1 MNNFEYIE
9 ELLYTYKKRDKVLK
23 QFDLDIQEIKLRYLD
38 GGVRGIDYSS
48 DVVQTSNNIG
58 SSVEQQVLKAEH
70 EVEKL
75 LKAKALREIHY
86 SKLEL
91 ALQDLTDV
99 EEKILEY
106 KYFRNYY
113 TWNTVS
119 RSIGLNRTSCIDY
132 RNKLITR
139 IIKEYNIKLN
149 EEEE

>member
-38 GGVRGIDYSS
+38 WGVRGIDYSS
-48 DVVQTSNNIG
+48 DVVQTSNIG
-58 SSVEQQVLKAEH
+58 SSVEQQVLKAER

>member
-38 GGVRGIDYSS
+38 WGVRGIDYSS
-48 DVVQTSNNIG
+48 DVVQTSNIG
-58 SSVEQQVLKAEH
+58 SSVEQQVLKAER

-113 TWNTVS
+113 TCNTVS

>member
-9 ELLYTYKKRDKVLK
+9 ELLYTYKKKDKVLK

-58 SSVEQQVLKAEH
+58 SSVEQQVLKAER

>member
-48 DVVQTSNNIG
+48 DVVQTSNIR
-58 SSVEQQVLKAEH
+58 SSVEQQVLKAER

>member
-48 DVVQTSNNIG
+48 DVVQTSNIG
-58 SSVEQQVLKAEH
+58 SSVEQQVLKAER

-119 RSIGLNRTSCIDY
+119 RTIGLNRTSCIDY

>member
-48 DVVQTSNNIG
+48 DVVQTSNIG
-58 SSVEQQVLKAEH
+58 SSVEQQVLKAER

>member
-48 DVVQTSNNIG
+48 DVVQTSNVG
-58 SSVEQQVLKAEH
+58 SSVEQQVLKAER

>member
-48 DVVQTSNNIG
+48 DVVQTSNSG
-58 SSVEQQVLKAEH
+58 SSVEQQVLKAER